1 MALYVIAVVCS
12 IARNSARFIAS
23 CLYIVVIFC
32 FVCLLRFLAP
42 TRALCFIA
50 FWLVYGHSALWW
62 YFLSLLFLPRVLFS
76 DYYFVFYFMPFDF
89 FSFCFSL
96 QVSITDGAAG
106 IQALKPLSVLV
117 PVFLAASR
125 APSTVK
131 GYHTPS
137 FLKWNIFLLRIII
150 LRFISLVYSSPVIRF
165 LPLFLLFTALIF
177 SIVRVLFAT
186 LAIVVLFKLF
196 WKAVSVSLLTLSL
209 PRRDFLF
216 VLSICMLSF

>member
-1 MALYVIAVVCS
+1 
-12 IARNSARFIAS
+12 
-23 CLYIVVIFC
+23 
-32 FVCLLRFLAP
+32 
-42 TRALCFIA
+42 
-50 FWLVYGHSALWW
+50 
-62 YFLSLLFLPRVLFS
+62 
-76 DYYFVFYFMPFDF
+76 MPFDF

-125 APSTVK
+125 APSTAK
-131 GYHTPS
+131 GYHTH
-137 FLKWNIFLLRIII
+137 FRKWKAWAAKFPEVNIFLLRIII

-186 LAIVVLFKLF
+186 LAVVVLLKLF